1 MSGASALYAGTVVH
15 QRMRPL
21 RHRLRYGV
29 FSLLIDLSELG
40 ELDRRMRFFSL
51 NRSNLFSLHEKDYG
65 TGEPHGLRAH
75 IDRTLVAAGLAAG
88 GPVQLLT
95 MPRILGY
102 AFNPLTVYFC
112 RRPDGSLQAIVYE
125 VNNTFGERHSYV
137 IAVGADDAHAARLQ
151 QRCAKALHVSP
162 FLGLAMEYAFDIAPP
177 STDRESLH
185 VGVAVHDLQ
194 GPVLV
199 AHLNARR
206 RPLTDAALLRAFLT
220 YPLLTFKV
228 VGAIHW
234 EALKLWVKGVPLQR
248 KPSPPAHD
256 ISYVPRKDL

>member
-1 MSGASALYAGTVVH
+1 MSGASALYTGTVIH
-15 QRMRPL
+15 QRLKPL
-21 RHRLRYGV
+21 KHRLRYGV
-29 FSLLIDLSELG
+29 FSLLIDLNEL
-40 ELDRRMRFFSL
+40 EDLDRRLRFFSL

-65 TGEPHGLRAH
+65 AGEPRGLRAH

-112 RRPDGSLQAIVYE
+112 QRLDGGLQAIVYE

-137 IAVGADDAHAARLQ
+137 IEVAPQDAHALRLQ
-151 QRCAKALHVSP
+151 QRCAKEFHVSP
-162 FLGLAMEYAFDIAPP
+162 FLGLAMQYGFDIAPP
-177 STDRESLH
+177 RGDRESLQ
-185 VGVAVHDLQ
+185 VGVTVHDAQ

-199 AHLNARR
+199 AHMHALR
-206 RPLTDAALLRAFLT
+206 RPLTDTALLRAFFT
-220 YPLLTFKV
+220 HPLLTFKV

-234 EALKLWVKGVPLQR
+234 EALKLWIKGAPLQP
-248 KPSPPAHD
+248 KPSPPAHA
-256 ISYVPRKDL
+256 ISYVSRKDL